1 MDIEKIM
8 NRMTQMQAHL
18 KANSKNIPKSIGNMM
33 SGRVNEA
40 ITIIEAGDPD
50 EIAQFLYEDIR
61 RLNKKLGDYELSW
74 SGTPALPTQA
84 NAEVTAMGNAARP
97 LLIDSFQLVDPHFF
111 RGRGGRV
118 LTAEGFAD
126 YVIGA
131 AVRRLEQDY
140 DKKVWDAKFPIT
152 LKEVEETPSD
162 DGGEV

>member
-97 LLIDSFQLVDPHFF
+97 LLIDSFQLVDPLFF
-111 RGRGGRV
+111 RGRGGRT
-118 LTAEGFAD
+118 LDAESFAD